1 MLRRFTPPFA
11 GFGGI
16 KDGPASGAD
25 SEKTCSQLEN
35 ASRWSC
41 ALSLAPPGF
50 RSGLPSFCS
59 AVCAG
64 MGMLRVVFLSSSLLV
79 AACASEPSPP
89 SDAAS
94 VGPSRTLQDINGSQI
109 ATPVG
114 LFLTSLDGDRDT
126 ALSTEEMAAGLNA
139 AFAAG
144 DGDQNGALSAIE
156 FEAWSERFLGARH
169 TTPTRLQFD
178 RDQDTSISQDEF
190 RRTFDA
196 IQQRLDRNGNG
207 ELQRAELLVTI
218 DGAGVNPD
226 AMRQQM
232 EAEMRRKM
240 QEMCRRGRGR

>member
-1 MLRRFTPPFA
+1 MFRTFIVSSTLFA
-11 GFGGI
+11 
-16 KDGPASGAD
+16 
-25 SEKTCSQLEN
+25 T
-35 ASRWSC
+35 
-41 ALSLAPPGF
+41 
-50 RSGLPSFCS
+50 
-59 AVCAG
+59 
-64 MGMLRVVFLSSSLLV
+64 
-79 AACASEPSPP
+79 ACASQLSPQTVPEPS
-89 SDAAS
+89 
-94 VGPSRTLQDINGSQI
+94 GGTRTLQDINGSQI

-169 TTPTRLQFD
+169 TTPTRLHFD
-178 RDQDTSISQDEF
+178 HDQDTSISQDEF